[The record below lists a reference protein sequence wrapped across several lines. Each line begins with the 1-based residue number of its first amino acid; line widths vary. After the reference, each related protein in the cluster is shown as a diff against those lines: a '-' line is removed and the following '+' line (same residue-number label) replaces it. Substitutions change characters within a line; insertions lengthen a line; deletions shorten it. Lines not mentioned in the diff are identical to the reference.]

1 MNSTSNVNTATT
13 DTTMPTDQA
22 MEHLLASDVDMNEL
36 MDDSDADSANI
47 TLNSIYPAGDY
58 LAQIISSTPVVAKN
72 AEGYVIPFNG
82 KPRIGSHEVV
92 VRLLFDIDRSKRV
105 SGSVRG
111 YTYEFSTKR
120 MALLDNWEASRGR
133 LLSSLAVA
141 ARYQEGLNDDGTLLT
156 PTRIRELKLEA
167 GSLIKQ
173 NAEGFRMKDIHGSA
187 KDLLVRIRLKEEPA
201 RTDNGKTYEARNT
214 FNPDYIDPPTN
225 AQYNMVVSWNHE

>member
-1 MNSTSNVNTATT
+1 MNITSNANTSIT
-13 DTTMPTDQA
+13 DTTMPDQA
-22 MEHLLASDVDMNEL
+22 MEHLLATDVDLNDL
-36 MDDSDADSANI
+36 MDESDADSANI
-47 TLNSIYPAGDY
+47 TLNSVYPSGEY
-58 LAQIISSTPVVAKN
+58 LAQIISTTPVVAKN
-72 AEGYVIPFNG
+72 AEGYVIPING
-82 KPRIGSHEVV
+82 KPRIASHEVS

-120 MALLDNWEASRGR
+120 MALLDNWEANRGR

-156 PTRIRELKLEA
+156 PARIRELKVEA

-214 FNPDYIDPPTN
+214 FSPDYIEPPTN
-225 AQYNMVVSWNHE
+225 SLYNMVVAWNQE

>member
-1 MNSTSNVNTATT
+1 MNITSNVNTSTT
-13 DTTMPTDQA
+13 DTTMLDQA
-22 MEHLLASDVDMNEL
+22 MEHLLAADVDLNDL
-36 MDDSDADSANI
+36 MDESDADSANI
-47 TLNSIYPAGDY
+47 TLNSVYPGGDY

-72 AEGYVIPFNG
+72 AEGYVIPING
-82 KPRIGSHEVV
+82 KPRISSHEVS

-120 MALLDNWEASRGR
+120 GCLLDNWEANRGR

-156 PTRIRELKLEA
+156 PARIRELKVEA

-173 NAEGFRMKDIHGSA
+173 NVEGFRMKDIHGSA

-201 RTDNGKTYEARNT
+201 RTDNGKSYEARNT
-214 FNPDYIDPPTN
+214 FNPDYIEPPTN
-225 AQYNMVVSWNHE
+225 SLYNMVVAWNQE